1 MGRGRLAYGYPYRL
15 PALSAVLTAS
25 VDVRKRIMNI
35 NEQPSRD
42 VCRMMYAYR
51 LMTMADDEKLIE
63 AVRKRTVLYDCTDF
77 YYRSKE
83 KKGRLLESDC
93 TKAAE
98 RRFDCNL
105 GVNIELASA

>member
-1 MGRGRLAYGYPYRL
+1 MTAVDCRRGLH
-15 PALSAVLTAS
+15 TAS

-35 NEQPSRD
+35 NEQPS
-42 VCRMMYAYR
+42 VMYAYR